1 MGLGG
6 GGVVVIGSKQPAICN
21 FPFVY
26 PFSENRCFVD
36 YVIVHHMKRQIEGSD
51 FKFLVVPFVFG
62 REGLGVLSAQVR
74 AVT

>member
-1 MGLGG
+1 M
-6 GGVVVIGSKQPAICN
+6 
-21 FPFVY
+21 
-26 PFSENRCFVD
+26 D